1 MYSKTSL
8 GADQLDGPAL
18 SPRGKK
24 ILIWAGGAVLAAGI
38 GVGVWAGV
46 SADSWGASGNGC
58 VNVTTPS
65 TMGGQTFHYCG
76 TDAKT
81 FCRSAY
87 AHSDEV
93 SLAGRR
99 QCALAGL
106 TEAKVASAGG

>member
-8 GADQLDGPAL
+8 GADQLTGPAL
-18 SPRGKK
+18 TPRGKK
-24 ILIWAGGAVLAAGI
+24 FLLWAGGAVLAAGI
-38 GVGVWAGV
+38 GAGVWAGV
-46 SADSWGASGNGC
+46 SSDSWGASANGC

-76 TDAKT
+76 ANATT

-87 AHSDEV
+87 VHTDEV
-93 SLAGRR
+93 SLAGRS
-99 QCALAGL
+99 QCAKAGL